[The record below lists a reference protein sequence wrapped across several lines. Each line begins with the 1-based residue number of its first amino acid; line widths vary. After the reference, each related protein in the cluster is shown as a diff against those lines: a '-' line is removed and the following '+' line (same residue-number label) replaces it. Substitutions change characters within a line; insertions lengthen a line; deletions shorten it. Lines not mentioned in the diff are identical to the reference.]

1 VERQSAIAARQED
14 AKAQHEWTCGSRSR
28 VGLMAGIEGD
38 AVRRATAGI
47 DWSSTSRISAEGS
60 ANEVRRPRLLPVGDA
75 ATYLGVSRATVE
87 RLVYRGELPIVKV
100 GGSTRYDV
108 QDLDEINR
116 CRNRER
122 TG

>member
-1 VERQSAIAARQED
+1 VGRRPSLHERTFSLPV
-14 AKAQHEWTCGSRSR
+14 T
-28 VGLMAGIEGD
+28 
-38 AVRRATAGI
+38 
-47 DWSSTSRISAEGS
+47 
-60 ANEVRRPRLLPVGDA
+60 VRRPRLLPVGDA

-108 QDLDEINR
+108 QDLDAYIEINR
-116 CRNRER
+116 CRNGER